1 MLRARTLPSAV
12 PDVRGPA
19 SAGGAERRAVP
30 GGGGRPGRWRH
41 ELRAAYA
48 IWLRELTRFV
58 SERTRIAGALGQP
71 LIYLAIMGT
80 GFGATFRAAAAPRGF
95 SYLQFMYP
103 GVLGMTVLF
112 TAMFSAISIIWD
124 REFGFLK
131 EILVA
136 PVARVSI
143 VAGKV
148 AGGATVATL
157 QGVLLLVLA
166 PLVGIHLGAP
176 QVAGIVLVMLLVAAS
191 LTSVGLIIA
200 SRMATMEGF
209 QVVMNFLVLPLWL
222 LSGAFFPLRG
232 LPAWMAAL
240 TRIDPLTY
248 AVDALRG
255 LIYGRSLLAGA
266 LVVHSYRVNVAISA
280 LFLAAMLTGAA
291 ATFRSRED

>member
-1 MLRARTLPSAV
+1 MLGARRLPPPPLEPGPSAV
-12 PDVRGPA
+12 PPPGVGRGP
-19 SAGGAERRAVP
+19 RV
-30 GGGGRPGRWRH
+30 RWRH
-41 ELRAAYA
+41 EVRAAYA
-48 IWLRELTRFV
+48 IWLRELIRFV
-58 SERTRIAGALGQP
+58 SERARILGALGQP

-80 GFGATFRAAAAPRGF
+80 GFGATFRSAAVPRGF
-95 SYLQFMYP
+95 SYLEFMYP

-112 TAMFSAISIIWD
+112 TAIFSAISIIWD

-136 PVARVSI
+136 PVARGSI

-157 QGVLLLVLA
+157 QGVLLLILA
-166 PLVGIHLGAP
+166 PIVGVHLGLVQIAG
-176 QVAGIVLVMLLVAAS
+176 VALVMLLVAAS
-191 LTSVGLIIA
+191 LTSFGLVIA
-200 SRMATMEGF
+200 SRMQTMEGF

-232 LPAWMAAL
+232 LPLWMTVL

-255 LIYGRSLLAGA
+255 MVYAGSPLAQA
-266 LVVHSYRVNVAISA
+266 LVQHSYRLNLAIVV
-280 LFLAAMLTGAA
+280 LFLAVMLTAA
-291 ATFRSRED
+291 ITTFRSRED

>member
-1 MLRARTLPSAV
+1 MIRTAPPPPQITPAAPSAA
-12 PDVRGPA
+12 RLA
-19 SAGGAERRAVP
+19 
-30 GGGGRPGRWRH
+30 H
-41 ELRAAYA
+41 EIRAAYA

-58 SERTRIAGALGQP
+58 SERARIVGALGQP

-80 GFGATFRAAAAPRGF
+80 GFGATFRSAAVPRGF

-136 PVARVSI
+136 PVARASI

-148 AGGATVATL
+148 AGGATVAAL

-166 PLVGIHLGAP
+166 PIVGVHLGAA
-176 QVAGIVLVMLLVAAS
+176 QVAGIALAMLLVAAS
-191 LTSVGLIIA
+191 LTSLGLVIA

-232 LPAWMAAL
+232 LPLWMTVL

-255 LIYGRSLLAGA
+255 MVYRGSPLARA
-266 LVVHSYRVNVAISA
+266 LVAHPYRLNVAIIA
-280 LFLAAMLTGAA
+280 VFLAVMLTAA
-291 ATFRSRED
+291 IATFRSRED

>member
-1 MLRARTLPSAV
+1 VITAARPQ
-12 PDVRGPA
+12 RGAP
-19 SAGGAERRAVP
+19 GARAVHLP
-30 GGGGRPGRWRH
+30 H
-41 ELRAAYA
+41 EMRAAYA

-58 SERTRIAGALGQP
+58 SERARIAGALGQP

-80 GFGATFRAAAAPRGF
+80 GFGATFRSAAVPRGF

-112 TAMFSAISIIWD
+112 TAIFSAISIIWD

-136 PVARVSI
+136 PVARGSI

-157 QGVLLLVLA
+157 QGVLLLILA
-166 PLVGIHLGAP
+166 PLVGVHLGAA
-176 QVAGIVLVMLLVAAS
+176 QIAGIALAMLLVSAS
-191 LTSVGLIIA
+191 LTSLGLVIA

-232 LPAWMAAL
+232 LPLWMTVL

-255 LIYGRSLLAGA
+255 MVYGASPLSAA
-266 LVVHSYRVNVAISA
+266 LVVHPYRLNIAIIA
-280 LFLAAMLTGAA
+280 LFFAVMFAAAI

>member
-1 MLRARTLPSAV
+1 MLSAGARPLPAAV
-12 PDVRGPA
+12 PF
-19 SAGGAERRAVP
+19 
-30 GGGGRPGRWRH
+30 RWRH
-41 ELRAAYA
+41 EVRAAYA
-48 IWLRELTRFV
+48 IWLRELIRFV
-58 SERTRIAGALGQP
+58 SERTRVLGALGQP

-80 GFGATFRAAAAPRGF
+80 GFGATFRSAAVPGGF

-112 TAMFSAISIIWD
+112 TAIFSAISIIWD

-136 PVARVSI
+136 PVARGSI

-157 QGVLLLVLA
+157 QGVLLLILA
-166 PLVGIHLGAP
+166 PIVGVHLSP
-176 QVAGIVLVMLLVAAS
+176 VQVAGIALVMLLVAAS
-191 LTSVGLIIA
+191 LTSFGLVIA

-232 LPAWMAAL
+232 LPPWMTVL

-255 LIYGRSLLAGA
+255 MVYAGSPLAGI
-266 LVVHSYRVNVAISA
+266 LVAHPFGLNVAIIV
-280 LFLAAMLTGAA
+280 LFLTVMLTAA
-291 ATFRSRED
+291 IGTFRSRED